1 MPSRQ
6 RNIFMLYMPQGNLE
20 AMIHYRDTIEN
31 PVPLSRVERYLSPA
45 SRLQLKSVFNGR
57 PMAIWGSRDGPGN
70 RRQFSKMEEG
80 DELLIVEG
88 KAIKF
93 MGKVALKLENPDLSR
108 ELWKS
113 LQGTS
118 TAGWDLIYFIA
129 NPLAI
134 GIPFARFCELLGYQ
148 RDYQLHGFTSV
159 SDDRLAKFYDR
170 YDDLYSI
177 LIRLR
182 EGKEVLTRP
191 VEPVLPAPP
200 PPASEI
206 LPEDIETVLNSDMVS
221 DHVKMQFKLARLGIK
236 AGEKVWVPAADQEK
250 LRRVY
255 DFNEFEQTFTKAID
269 LPPNYVEN
277 IDVVWKEE
285 FRIDAA
291 FEVENSTAIYSGLLR
306 FADLS
311 IMAPNTVYPMFIV
324 APVQR
329 RNQVRSQLMRPS
341 FQRLRIREKV
351 LFLPYE
357 TIDEIDQFFIG
368 SDKGLSVELIRGK
381 AETLA

>member
-6 RNIFMLYMPQGNLE
+6 RNVFMVYMPQGNPE
-20 AMIHYRDTIEN
+20 AMAHYRDTVEN
-31 PVPLSRVERYLSPA
+31 RVPLSRVAPFLSA
-45 SRLQLKSVFNGR
+45 SIMSRLKSVFDGR

-88 KAIKF
+88 KTIKF
-93 MGKVALKLENPDLSR
+93 MGKVALKVESPDLSR
-108 ELWKS
+108 ELWKN

-129 NPLAI
+129 NPVEI
-134 GIPFARFCELLGYQ
+134 GIPFSKFCELLGYQ
-148 RDYQLHGFTSV
+148 RDYQLRGFSSV
-159 SDDRLAKFYDR
+159 SDNRLAEFYDR
-170 YDDLYSI
+170 YDDLHSI
-177 LIRLR
+177 LIRARDGR
-182 EGKEVLTRP
+182 EILTRP
-191 VEPVLPAPP
+191 TEPVLTAPP

-206 LPEDIETVLNSDMVS
+206 LPEEIERVLNSEIVS

-255 DFNEFEQTFTKAID
+255 DFDEFEQTFTRALD
-269 LPPNYVEN
+269 MPPNYVEN

-311 IMAPNTVYPMFIV
+311 IMAPNTIYPMFIV

-341 FQRLRIREKV
+341 FQRLKIREKV

-357 TIDEIDQFFIG
+357 TIDEIDRFFER
-368 SDKGLSVELIRGK
+368 SETGLSVELIRGK

>member
-6 RNIFMLYMPQGNLE
+6 RNVFMLYMPQGNLE

-31 PVPLSRVERYLSPA
+31 RVPLSRVHRFLSP
-45 SRLQLKSVFNGR
+45 SSLSQLKAVFDGR

-88 KAIKF
+88 KTIKF

-108 ELWKS
+108 ELWKN

-129 NPLAI
+129 NPLEI
-134 GIPFARFCELLGYQ
+134 GISFARFCELMGYR

-159 SDDRLAKFYDR
+159 SDDRLAQFFDR

-182 EGKEVLTRP
+182 DGKEVLTRP

-200 PPASEI
+200 PPASEM

-285 FRIDAA
+285 YRIDAA

-341 FQRLRIREKV
+341 FQRLRVREKV

-357 TIDEIDQFFIG
+357 TIDEIDQFFMR
-368 SDKGLSVELIRGK
+368 SEKGLSVELIRGK